1 VVLLNGSSEAPA
13 LRQAVDLLREVGG
26 FLGLLRLDA
35 EALRGLGLTRCKAAA
50 LVSALELSHRLSHD
64 ELPRRPL
71 VDDPEAVARYAA
83 VHHRSPDQ
91 QVLGSL
97 FLDPCCRLITDCEIF
112 RGGLTGAAVD
122 PGPVFR
128 RALKASAAWVVVFQT
143 RSTDPAPTADD
154 WAFTRRL
161 VEAGKILGI
170 GIADHVIV
178 ASAERWISLHRQH
191 PW

>member
-1 VVLLNGSSEAPA
+1 MITLSLPSTAEVLLSGVSHSAGADGYFRARVNG
-13 LRQAVDLLREVGG
+13 
-26 FLGLLRLDA
+26 
-35 EALRGLGLTRCKAAA
+35 RC
-50 LVSALELSHRLSHD
+50 
-64 ELPRRPL
+64 RRPL
-71 VDDPEAVARYAA
+71 LDDPEAVARYAA

-122 PGPVFR
+122 PGPLFR

>member
-1 VVLLNGSSEAPA
+1 MPP
-13 LRQAVDLLREVGG
+13 
-26 FLGLLRLDA
+26 
-35 EALRGLGLTRCKAAA
+35 LRGLGLTRCKAAA
-50 LVSALELSHRLSHD
+50 LVSALELSRRLIHD

-71 VDDPEAVARYAA
+71 VNDPETVARYAA
-83 VHHRSPDQ
+83 AHRSPDQ

-97 FLDPCCRLITDCEIF
+97 FLDPCCRLISEAEIF

-128 RALKASAAWVVVFQT
+128 RALKASAAWVIVFQT
-143 RSTDPAPTADD
+143 RNTNPAPTAED

-161 VEAGKILGI
+161 VDAGKIIDI
-170 GIADHVIV
+170 GVAGHVIV
-178 ASAERWISLHRQH
+178 ASAERWVSLHRRH

>member
-1 VVLLNGSSEAPA
+1 MPP
-13 LRQAVDLLREVGG
+13 
-26 FLGLLRLDA
+26 
-35 EALRGLGLTRCKAAA
+35 LRGLGLTRCKAAA
-50 LVSALELSHRLSHD
+50 LVSALELSRRLIHD

-71 VDDPEAVARYAA
+71 VNDPETVARYAA
-83 VHHRSPDQ
+83 AHRSPDQ

-97 FLDPCCRLITDCEIF
+97 FLDPCCRLISEAEIF

-128 RALKASAAWVVVFQT
+128 RALKASAAWVIVFQT
-143 RSTDPAPTADD
+143 RSTNPAPTAED

-161 VEAGKILGI
+161 VDAGKIIDI
-170 GIADHVIV
+170 GVAGHVIV
-178 ASAERWISLHRQH
+178 ASAERWVSLHRRH